1 MKIIDSNYHSSG
13 FHFNQLPNLSFPE
26 IAFIG
31 RSNVGK
37 SSMINALLNRKNL
50 AQISKK
56 PGKTRSINLF
66 DVNYINNSGKRTKMF
81 FADLPGYGFA
91 NVKGEMQNQWQKLV
105 TNYIRNRR
113 TLRGIVIIVD
123 IRHEAS
129 PKDIDAIKWVSSFGK
144 NMMIIATK
152 SDKLSKSKTSAQIRK
167 LNQQFDLDQNEIVH
181 SFSAKNKFGKN
192 IILNWIGEKVQSVE
206 S

>member
-13 FHFNQLPNLSFPE
+13 FHFNQLPYLPFPE
-26 IAFIG
+26 IAFVG

-56 PGKTRSINLF
+56 PGKTRAINLF
-66 DVNYINNSGKRTKMF
+66 DVNYINNSGKKTKMF

-91 NVKGEMQNQWQKLV
+91 NVKGEMQNQWQKLITDYV
-105 TNYIRNRR
+105 SNREA
-113 TLRGIVIIVD
+113 LSGIVIIID
-123 IRHEAS
+123 IRHDAS
-129 PKDIDAIKWVSSFGK
+129 PKDIDAFKWVSSFEK
-144 NMMIIATK
+144 DVMVVATK
-152 SDKLSKSKTSAQIRK
+152 CDKLSKNKIKAQTIKLSRK
-167 LNQQFDLDQNEIVH
+167 FSLDHNEIIH
-181 SFSAKNKFGKN
+181 SFSAKSKFGKN
-192 IILNWIGEKVQSVE
+192 IILNWIDAKIKSIE